1 MCRPGRRLWL
11 LDPVS
16 VWFAAKRQGNWGRR
30 RGEDRCQGAL
40 EVIVVSSFGA
50 CAVEQTR
57 GRDGCV
63 VLKR

>member
-1 MCRPGRRLWL
+1 MSSRAEAVVVGSSIGVVCGQATRQLG
-11 LDPVS
+11 
-16 VWFAAKRQGNWGRR
+16 AASW
-30 RGEDRCQGAL
+30 RGSSQGAL